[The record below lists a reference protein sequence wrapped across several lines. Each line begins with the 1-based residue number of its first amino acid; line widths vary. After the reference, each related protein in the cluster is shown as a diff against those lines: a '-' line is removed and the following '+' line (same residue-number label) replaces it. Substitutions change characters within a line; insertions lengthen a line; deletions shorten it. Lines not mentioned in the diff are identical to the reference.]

1 MAINRWLTDEEY
13 ARALANGIS
22 RKALHYRVYEAE
34 WDLEEALTAPP
45 KSVRHNKFEGMHMKW
60 RKVATANGIN
70 SATYY
75 SRLEYGWGYQE
86 AATKPAKVSKGLG
99 KSWLALAK
107 PNGIGYNT
115 FMSRVITRKW
125 DVEKAATTPVDKRG
139 RKSARVK
146 EESL

>member
-1 MAINRWLTDEEY
+1 MALNRWLTDEEY
-13 ARALANGIS
+13 ARASANGIS
-22 RKALHYRVYEAE
+22 RGALKYRVYEAE

-45 KSVRHNKFEGMHMKW
+45 KSVRHNKFEGLHMEW
-60 RKVATANGIN
+60 RKVATENGIN

-86 AATKPAKVSKGLG
+86 AATKPVKKSKGLG
-99 KSWLALAK
+99 KLWLALAK

-125 DVEKAATTPVDKRG
+125 DVEKAATKPVEARG
-139 RKSARVK
+139 RKPAQAK
-146 EESL
+146 EAVL